1 MTFLCLV
8 NDGCIPFPNFNKT
21 LMNMYHSTWK
31 GLFFGWTGQ
40 WFRLQTNVAVLHL
53 ALNRLA
59 YKQQNCHA
67 GLLRPRSSWRQRASQ
82 VTASLSGGCCPGQ
95 LLSVSLF
102 CALIYPGGSESK
114 ESACNV
120 GDPGSIP
127 GLGRCPGEGDGNPL
141 KYGQRSLAGYRP
153 RGRRESDTTEWL
165 TFSLLCALSS
175 CGCSELG
182 HC

>member
-1 MTFLCLV
+1 M
-8 NDGCIPFPNFNKT
+8 
-21 LMNMYHSTWK
+21 
-31 GLFFGWTGQ
+31 
-40 WFRLQTNVAVLHL
+40 QTNVAVLHL

-127 GLGRCPGEGDGNPL
+127 GLGRSPGEGNGNPL
-141 KYGQRSLAGYRP
+141 SSPLAWKIPWTGTMVGYSQGAHKGSEITELLTLYG
-153 RGRRESDTTEWL
+153 RERLVPLLKIPQL
-165 TFSLLCALSS
+165 TLKPVC
-175 CGCSELG
+175 
-182 HC
+182 